1 MDRSRRAARPSAGY
15 AVAANDTS
23 DRNLRIALRNKHK
36 RVAESSNNNK
46 KESVVLPTKK
56 RSHSKV
62 VTRQAL
68 ASIGKRARHQKDS
81 TTTST
86 LNKGSNKS
94 ISSKDGSNVVP
105 NSNDDRSNTIT
116 NSNVMHT
123 NDTSITMTKSLRRSN
138 RKKGR
143 HTKDTTSTNDNN
155 NNIGTTTTTKDHS
168 NESVTTNK
176 SLRRSNRTRAKQQK
190 DNSSTLNDGNH
201 KITTNTTN
209 STKDCSNI
217 VPRSTLDN
225 DSNDK
230 STTIITKDHSNT
242 VPNTKLTDY
251 NDESTESTDSTIE
264 EDSNAVPNTKLAD
277 YNDNDKSTENTIEED
292 SNTVPNTKLTD
303 DNDNDKSTTSTIE
316 DRSNAVPDTKLTDDN
331 DNDKSTTKDCLDTV
345 PNIDIIRTND
355 NATTNDTT
363 NKSTI
368 ATIDNTNLLECMD
381 NVSFDNDFMDF
392 IDQGS
397 VNNDSS
403 YVDEGTENN
412 DGNESN
418 GESNTSSSRTRKSK
432 KIAIEQIKETLLP
445 PMPSLLDDGEQ
456 STESVQTHE
465 KRTSRAET
473 PESISFVNNNDE
485 VSIESLRS
493 TNNSITYS
501 QTSHKSKYMNGKI
514 EKIDD
519 IVTAFNLPKSTKSN
533 LPSQREIKV
542 ANLKINSPKRYA
554 TLISTLVKCIKVL
567 TDVTCPGPNK
577 NDVLNSLA
585 MTKPF
590 SSLNS
595 HMKENTLVKRN
606 RKTSS
611 ITDTQLLHSVV
622 QTAFNI
628 MEMSPKGSV
637 QRRVVRAL
645 LVKSIPQTSILRDLS
660 FLCKHPRIDAGTR
673 YVQAKQDY
681 ESMEQG
687 SSLTKTEFA
696 RKSIKDSVIED
707 AVDFLLHKDHISTVS
722 WGSIDCVLSKEETVV
737 LPKISRRVSCKVL
750 WDRFRQYHLENN
762 EEYVKQTTFY
772 AIMNTITRSDLKS
785 ISSVDYVESLLVTD
799 TIENIQNMIDDMISD
814 TTECEILS
822 DYLTSLSTFLK
833 YGYKRH
839 AIKVND
845 DCTTHGLSFILG
857 NSTRRC
863 TSNNIKTNITCTECK
878 FPYYAINEIKDSI
891 IRNNTTSNVNN
902 ISDCLTVLDDAL
914 DRFVI
919 YMGHKARCKNQSEY
933 IKQVEDDMKKVCI
946 DSKGEDTRGLLV
958 MDFKMKFN
966 PISARESTIEHYGK
980 RGISWHG
987 FCLIY
992 YLYDNET
999 KEPIRYS
1006 TYLDQI
1012 LSDGNKQDA
1021 HCVVSLLE
1029 AALNQIIHDLPF
1041 INSVTLQ
1048 SDNARCYENHFIMV
1062 AISILNE
1069 IYHSDIFISA
1079 FVHTETQDGKTLLD
1093 AHFARCIRF
1102 LSHFMKTWKRNKI
1115 TRINTPRGLGFAL
1128 AWNGGMCNVMVQV
1141 VRTDKPRLIAFEK
1154 KLENVI
1160 KKLKKYFGRVNHIY
1174 YIKPDGP
1181 NVRSRN
1187 DCTLNIIDDMKFEI
1201 AVQLFSNIGRKLHF
1215 KIDLANNSVTP
1226 DNVTLSEIESSLR
1239 GDDFLDGS
1247 SAAARENVIPSLDN
1261 DTSTSATLAEDKN
1274 DESVNDFS
1282 IVENVE
1288 SDDDSDFDPN
1298 EYESDD
1304 DNDPVDGWNV
1314 VDIDGRVYCE
1324 PNQTYYNKNNFLT
1337 NVHIEKMMELGGYVS
1352 KGYQFSR
1359 GDRRING
1366 KLREIHRKDAVACAV
1381 RYAHSKLM
1389 SGECVVQDCNYED
1402 TLLQDASQYCIP
1414 VMDELKKGWGRRSKF
1429 TEGGTYGKKYITKYK
1444 DELKELFD
1452 KGNVDSSHKMNPAMM
1467 REYLVT
1473 KYPFTYSLPGET
1485 EIKQQISA
1493 FAQHEKAPKRK
1504 QTTRQ
1509 VGQRESWE
1517 DILEEVVRNDRLG
1530 APEHLYNIF
1539 IETYEGRET
1548 ATACQLPVKAAV
1560 KRKISTL
1567 KTKFR
1572 NIAHHSIL

>member
-1 MDRSRRAARPSAGY
+1 MDRSRRAARRSAGY
-15 AVAANDTS
+15 AVAANDSS

-36 RVAESSNNNK
+36 RAAESSNNKK

-105 NSNDDRSNTIT
+105 NSNDNRSNTIT

-190 DNSSTLNDGNH
+190 DSSSTLNDGNH

-209 STKDCSNI
+209 SPKDCSNI

-251 NDESTESTDSTIE
+251 NDDSTVSTDSTIE
-264 EDSNAVPNTKLAD
+264 EDSNAVPNTKLTD
-277 YNDNDKSTENTIEED
+277 DNDNDKSTDSTIEED
-292 SNTVPNTKLTD
+292 SNAVPDTKLTDDNDKSTNSTIEEDSNAVPNTKLTD
-303 DNDNDKSTTSTIE
+303 DNDKSTDSTIEEDSNAVLPNTKLTDDNDKSTTSTIE
-316 DRSNAVPDTKLTDDN
+316 DHSNTVPDTKLTDDN

-355 NATTNDTT
+355 NVTTNDTT

-381 NVSFDNDFMDF
+381 NDSFDNNFMDF
-392 IDQGS
+392 IDEGS
-397 VNNDSS
+397 INNDSS
-403 YVDEGTENN
+403 YVDEDTENN

-418 GESNTSSSRTRKSK
+418 GEINTSSSRTRKSK

-473 PESISFVNNNDE
+473 PQSISFLNNNDE

-577 NDVLNSLA
+577 NDVLESLA

-673 YVQAKQDY
+673 YVQAKHDY

-863 TSNNIKTNITCTECK
+863 TSSNIKTNITCTECK

-891 IRNNTTSNVNN
+891 IRNNTSANVNN

-933 IKQVEDDMKKVCI
+933 IKQVEDDMKKLCI
-946 DSKGEDTRGLLV
+946 DSKGEDTRELLV

-966 PISARESTIEHYGK
+966 PESARESTIEHYGK
-980 RGISWHG
+980 RVISWHG

-999 KEPIRYS
+999 K
-1006 TYLDQI
+1006 
-1012 LSDGNKQDA
+1012 
-1021 HCVVSLLE
+1021 
-1029 AALNQIIHDLPF
+1029 NQ
-1041 INSVTLQ
+1041 
-1048 SDNARCYENHFIMV
+1048 
-1062 AISILNE
+1062 
-1069 IYHSDIFISA
+1069 
-1079 FVHTETQDGKTLLD
+1079 
-1093 AHFARCIRF
+1093 
-1102 LSHFMKTWKRNKI
+1102 
-1115 TRINTPRGLGFAL
+1115 
-1128 AWNGGMCNVMVQV
+1128 
-1141 VRTDKPRLIAFEK
+1141 
-1154 KLENVI
+1154 
-1160 KKLKKYFGRVNHIY
+1160 
-1174 YIKPDGP
+1174 
-1181 NVRSRN
+1181 
-1187 DCTLNIIDDMKFEI
+1187 
-1201 AVQLFSNIGRKLHF
+1201 
-1215 KIDLANNSVTP
+1215 
-1226 DNVTLSEIESSLR
+1226 
-1239 GDDFLDGS
+1239 
-1247 SAAARENVIPSLDN
+1247 
-1261 DTSTSATLAEDKN
+1261 
-1274 DESVNDFS
+1274 
-1282 IVENVE
+1282 
-1288 SDDDSDFDPN
+1288 
-1298 EYESDD
+1298 
-1304 DNDPVDGWNV
+1304 
-1314 VDIDGRVYCE
+1314 
-1324 PNQTYYNKNNFLT
+1324 
-1337 NVHIEKMMELGGYVS
+1337 
-1352 KGYQFSR
+1352 
-1359 GDRRING
+1359 
-1366 KLREIHRKDAVACAV
+1366 
-1381 RYAHSKLM
+1381 
-1389 SGECVVQDCNYED
+1389 
-1402 TLLQDASQYCIP
+1402 
-1414 VMDELKKGWGRRSKF
+1414 
-1429 TEGGTYGKKYITKYK
+1429 
-1444 DELKELFD
+1444 
-1452 KGNVDSSHKMNPAMM
+1452 
-1467 REYLVT
+1467 
-1473 KYPFTYSLPGET
+1473 
-1485 EIKQQISA
+1485 
-1493 FAQHEKAPKRK
+1493 
-1504 QTTRQ
+1504 
-1509 VGQRESWE
+1509 
-1517 DILEEVVRNDRLG
+1517 
-1530 APEHLYNIF
+1530 
-1539 IETYEGRET
+1539 
-1548 ATACQLPVKAAV
+1548 
-1560 KRKISTL
+1560 
-1567 KTKFR
+1567 
-1572 NIAHHSIL
+1572 